1 MPGGDLER
9 WLDGLGLARYLT
21 AFQDHDISLDLLGQ
35 LTAEDLQAIGITSVG
50 NRRRILTAAALLP
63 KAKPSGPE
71 AAASPATLRAEQ
83 RIVTAMFCDLVGS
96 TRLSSLLDPEDYR
109 DLIDQFRAMVATALA
124 PYNGHA
130 ARFLGDGIVV
140 FFGTIG
146 HQDQTAETAV
156 AAAVEILRSV
166 HGRATVAGQR
176 LEVRVGLATG
186 LAVVDHPDA
195 PRTPNDDGV
204 IGEIPNLAARLQALA
219 EPGELV
225 VSQATRDRLGQ
236 LFSCEDK
243 GLVVLKGI
251 SAPVRAW
258 RVLGHAEADS
268 RFDALRM
275 TADPGGFVGRRAELG
290 VLERQATQARAGQGR
305 ITLICGPSGIGKSRL
320 AREALSLG
328 RDGALPPAVLQCRPY
343 HTATPFNPL
352 RSLVLRRIRETTG
365 SDSEEA
371 VADFLGGLG
380 LAGPRQTGLIADLLS
395 FGMAPIEP
403 QLASEERRTELM
415 GFLAELV
422 IAMGRAAGAVLAE
435 DMHWIDPSTSELL
448 ALVAQR
454 IGAEPIHLVC
464 TLRDSPLPDWSRLA
478 GHVEVLALDR
488 LKEADLDRL
497 IRRLAEDSGKGRAL
511 TAAQIADIA
520 ARSDGSP
527 VFAEEL
533 TRYILDLGADGSSVD
548 PHGLPATLAD
558 SLLAR
563 LDRLGPAKRLA
574 QISSV
579 IAGEFPR
586 TLLEA
591 VAELSR
597 ESLDQAVDGLLR
609 AGVLT
614 LGHSVF
620 GPGLAFRHA
629 LFKDAAYQSLLR
641 SDRVA
646 LHGRIA
652 RVLTEKFPAITGALP
667 QVVAVHFSQGG
678 FPDKAIQLWDSAG
691 TQAARRSAYSEA
703 IGLFRQALEDVARL
717 PPGADVDRTELGL
730 RVNLVTVLIAS
741 LGFHVPE
748 VAAEM
753 QRIETLGTEAR
764 TGDQLIGLLVSKW
777 SFLGANGQLGVS
789 LEVGRQLYNV
799 CQSGGEVERLL
810 GHRIF
815 GTGLL
820 FVGRFADALRELQ
833 AFMAAYQ
840 ADRHAQGLAR
850 FGTSDHPTM
859 TAVGLAELAV
869 IADDDAAAA
878 HWGRQA
884 EAFALASGRAHD
896 LCNVTLFIGCILPA
910 LRGRLDLAAA
920 EADRLRV
927 LAREHDLPVWSGYA
941 DLFTGIDRIARGDV
955 AEGQVIAARG
965 IAAVA
970 GSAAF
975 LAFCMMFHAEA
986 CLQRGLV
993 AEARRSFAQ
1002 IDPQLLAEEN
1012 WLSAELDRIGA
1023 AIARAEGTALEEVS
1037 AVLLRAQTVARR
1049 QGAVLFQRKIDSALA
1064 DLQALGVPA
1073 D

>member
-1 MPGGDLER
+1 M
-9 WLDGLGLARYLT
+9 
-21 AFQDHDISLDLLGQ
+21 
-35 LTAEDLQAIGITSVG
+35 
-50 NRRRILTAAALLP
+50 
-63 KAKPSGPE
+63 
-71 AAASPATLRAEQ
+71 
-83 RIVTAMFCDLVGS
+83 
-96 TRLSSLLDPEDYR
+96 
-109 DLIDQFRAMVATALA
+109 
-124 PYNGHA
+124 
-130 ARFLGDGIVV
+130 
-140 FFGTIG
+140 
-146 HQDQTAETAV
+146 
-156 AAAVEILRSV
+156 
-166 HGRATVAGQR
+166 
-176 LEVRVGLATG
+176 
-186 LAVVDHPDA
+186 
-195 PRTPNDDGV
+195 

-219 EPGELV
+219 EPGEV
-225 VSQATRDRLGQ
+225 IVSQATRDRLGQ

-268 RFDALRM
+268 RFEALRK
-275 TADPGGFVGRRAELG
+275 TFDPSGFVGRETELG
-290 VLERQATQARAGQGR
+290 RLERRALQAKAGRGR

-320 AREALSLG
+320 AREALIFG
-328 RDGALPPAVLQCRPY
+328 GGGDPHPAVLQCRPY

-352 RSLVLRRIRETTG
+352 RSLVLRLIRETTG
-365 SDSEEA
+365 SDSEQA
-371 VADFLGGLG
+371 VGAFLEGLG

-415 GFLAELV
+415 GFLVELL
-422 IAMGRAAGAVLAE
+422 IAIGRMSGAVLAE
-435 DMHWIDPSTSELL
+435 DLHWIDPSTSELL

-454 IGAEPIHLVC
+454 IGAEPIHIIC
-464 TLRDSPLPDWSRLA
+464 TVRDSAVPDWSRVA
-478 GHVEVLALDR
+478 SNVEILALDPLR
-488 LKEADLDRL
+488 EADLSHM
-497 IRRLAEDSGKGRAL
+497 IRRLVQDSGTGGAL
-511 TAAQIADIA
+511 TDAQIADIA

-533 TRYILDLGADGSSVD
+533 TRYLLDVGADGGSRD
-548 PHGLPATLAD
+548 PNALPATLAD

-563 LDRLGPAKRLA
+563 LDLLGPGKRLA
-574 QISSV
+574 QIAAV
-579 IAGEFPR
+579 IASEFPR
-586 TLLEA
+586 ALLEA
-591 VAELSR
+591 VADMPEA
-597 ESLDQAVDGLLR
+597 SLGQAVEGLLR

-614 LGHSVF
+614 IGHSVF
-620 GPGLAFRHA
+620 GPALAFRHA
-629 LFKDAAYQSLLR
+629 LFKDATYQSLLR

-652 RVLTEKFPAITGALP
+652 RVLTGQFPAITGALP
-667 QVVAVHFSQGG
+667 QIVAVHFSQGG
-678 FPDKAIQLWDSAG
+678 FPDQAIQLWDSAG

-703 IGLFRQALEDVARL
+703 IGLFRQALDDIARL
-717 PPGADVDRTELGL
+717 PTGADANRTELGL

-741 LGFHVPE
+741 RGFHVPE

-753 QRIETLGTEAR
+753 QRIDTLGTEAR

-810 GHRIF
+810 GLRIF

-840 ADRHAQGLAR
+840 PDRHAQGLAR

-859 TAVGLAELAV
+859 SAVGLAELAV
-869 IADDDAAAA
+869 IADDDAAAT

-920 EADRLRV
+920 EADRLRA

-941 DLFTGIDRIARGDV
+941 DLFTGIDCIVRGDV

-965 IAAVA
+965 IAAVPDRRPFWP
-970 GSAAF
+970 SA
-975 LAFCMMFHAEA
+975 
-986 CLQRGLV
+986 
-993 AEARRSFAQ
+993 
-1002 IDPQLLAEEN
+1002 
-1012 WLSAELDRIGA
+1012 
-1023 AIARAEGTALEEVS
+1023 
-1037 AVLLRAQTVARR
+1037 
-1049 QGAVLFQRKIDSALA
+1049 
-1064 DLQALGVPA
+1064 
-1073 D
+1073 